1 MNRYG
6 TAGNRLCSVVT
17 ITLVSEK
24 REDPLNGREG
34 HNVERESDEGEIFK
48 KKNRFKCAFGYR
60 TLCSTMCLCMYSL
73 VCILVCDLTMV

>member
-34 HNVERESDEGEIFK
+34 HNVERESDEGEI
-48 KKNRFKCAFGYR
+48 
-60 TLCSTMCLCMYSL
+60 
-73 VCILVCDLTMV
+73 